1 MNTITTHILLAK
13 NMVEYWGK
21 ERCNNLRNEKAL
33 AIVDSQIEKYEAQV
47 EHLSNVQV
55 DMVMRRLSA

>member
-1 MNTITTHILLAK
+1 MTTITTHILLAK
-13 NMVEYWGK
+13 NMVEYWSK

-55 DMVMRRLSA
+55 DMVMRNY

>member
-33 AIVDSQIEKYEAQV
+33 AIVDLQIEKYEAQI
-47 EHLSNVQV
+47 EHLSNVQA
-55 DMVMRRLSA
+55 DMVMQRLSA

>member
-13 NMVEYWGK
+13 NMVEYWSK

-55 DMVMRRLSA
+55 NMVMRNY

>member
-21 ERCNNLRNEKAL
+21 ERCNNLRNKKAL
-33 AIVDSQIEKYEAQV
+33 AIVDLQIEKYEAQI
-47 EHLSNVQV
+47 EHLSNVQA
-55 DMVMRRLSA
+55 DMVMQRLSA

>member
-33 AIVDSQIEKYEAQV
+33 AIVDLQIEKYEAQI
-47 EHLSNVQV
+47 EHLSNVRA
-55 DMVMRRLSA
+55 DMVMQRLSA

>member
-13 NMVEYWGK
+13 NMVEYWSK

>member
-1 MNTITTHILLAK
+1 MTTITTHILLAK
-13 NMVEYWGK
+13 NMVEYWSK

-55 DMVMRRLSA
+55 NMVMRNY

>member
-13 NMVEYWGK
+13 NMVEYWNK

-33 AIVDSQIEKYEAQV
+33 AIVDSEIEKYESQI
-47 EHLSNVQV
+47 EHLSNVRV
-55 DMVMRRLSA
+55 DMVMQRLSA